1 MAERRGRVAG
11 GEGLDLHLGVDR
23 AAGFVG
29 RALETALREA
39 IRSGRL
45 HPGSRLPGSR
55 SLAADLGISRGTV
68 VQAYAQLIAEGW
80 LTGAAGSGTRVAV
93 LPVSGIRSVLGS
105 GLAAVGFT
113 DPAPEAAAGRTAQS
127 ARLMIDLRPGRPDL
141 SSFPRTEWASS
152 VRRALAAVPY
162 ESLDYTEPAGLPVLR
177 VAVADYVM
185 RARGVRADASA
196 VVITA
201 GFTPGLALLARTL
214 HGLGMRTVATED
226 PGLAKHRGVLN
237 AAGLVTAP
245 LEVGADGASPEGL
258 ARQAAVLTP
267 AHQYPRGVVLAARHR
282 SAFVDWARREDG
294 FIVEDDYDGEFRY
307 DQQPVGAMQAL
318 APDRVVFAGSTS
330 KTLAPGMRLGW
341 LVVPAALRGPL
352 LEVMANAGAAV
363 PVVEQLA
370 MADLIGRG
378 GYDRHI
384 RRMRLVYRR
393 RRADLAEVAARSL
406 EGAAT
411 GPLEGVAAGLHA
423 LLPLESAEQERVLI
437 GRARQTGLALHG
449 LHAHGYWREPGSD
462 RPAALILGYAT
473 PPPHA
478 WSRALGMLAEVVQE
492 IGR

>member
-1 MAERRGRVAG
+1 MAETGGRRRVG

-55 SLAADLGISRGTV
+55 SLAADLRVSRGTV

-80 LTGAAGSGTRVAV
+80 LTGAAGSGTRVAE
-93 LPVSGIRSVLGS
+93 LPVGGTRPVLGS

-177 VAVADYVM
+177 VAVADYVT

-237 AAGLVTAP
+237 AAGLVTVP

-258 ARQAAVLTP
+258 AGQAAVLTP

-406 EGAAT
+406 EG
-411 GPLEGVAAGLHA
+411 VAAGLHA

-492 IGR
+492 IGG

>member
-1 MAERRGRVAG
+1 MT
-11 GEGLDLHLGVDR
+11 EGLDLHLSVDK

-45 HPGSRLPGSR
+45 HPGARLPGSR
-55 SLAADLGISRGTV
+55 GLAADLGISRGTV

-80 LTGAAGSGTRVAV
+80 LVGTPGSGTRVAD
-93 LPVSGIRSVLGS
+93 LPSGRPPGA
-105 GLAAVGFT
+105 GP
-113 DPAPEAAAGRTAQS
+113 DPSPTAKRP
-127 ARLMIDLRPGRPDL
+127 AIDLRPGRPDL

-152 VRRALAAVPY
+152 VRRALSAIPY
-162 ESLDYTEPAGLPVLR
+162 ESLDYSEPAGLPVLR
-177 VAVADYVM
+177 TAVAGYVT

-201 GFTPGLALLARTL
+201 GFTQGLALLARVL
-214 HGLGMRTVATED
+214 RRLGVRTVATED
-226 PGLAKHRGVLN
+226 PGLPRHREVLH
-237 AAGLVTAP
+237 AAGLATAALP
-245 LEVGADGASPEGL
+245 VGAGGADPAGLELAGL
-258 ARQAAVLTP
+258 AGQAAVLTP

-282 SAFVDWARREDG
+282 SAFVDWARRQDG

-318 APDRVVFAGSTS
+318 APDRVVFAGSAS

-341 LVVPAALRGPL
+341 LVVPAALYRPV
-352 LEVMANAGAAV
+352 LEVMAELGAAV

-393 RRADLAEVAARSL
+393 RRAELAQV
-406 EGAAT
+406 T
-411 GPLEGVAAGLHA
+411 TTPLAGVAAGLHA
-423 LLPLESAEQERVLI
+423 LLPVESAKQERILI
-437 GRARQTGLALHG
+437 DRGRRAGLGLHG
-449 LHAHGYWREPGSD
+449 LHAHGYWREAGQD
-462 RPAALILGYAT
+462 QPAALILGYAT

-478 WSRALGMLAEVVQE
+478 WSRALDALAAVL
-492 IGR
+492 R